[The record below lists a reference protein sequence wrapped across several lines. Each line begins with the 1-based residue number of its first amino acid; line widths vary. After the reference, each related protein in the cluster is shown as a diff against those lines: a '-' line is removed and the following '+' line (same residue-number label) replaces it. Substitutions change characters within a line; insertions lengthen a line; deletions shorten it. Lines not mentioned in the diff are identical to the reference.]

1 MNAQLRRFRLA
12 LAPLLLAS
20 ALPVRALVEDVPF
33 VVTPD
38 SVTQAMLELAKVGPG
53 DHVIDLGSGDGRIV
67 ITAARR
73 FGASGLGVE
82 IDPALVAKS
91 IENAKAAGVE
101 ARAKF
106 VEQDLFKAD
115 LDSATVVT
123 LYLLPEVNLKLRPSL
138 LALKAG
144 TRIVSHDW
152 DMGDWKPDRS
162 ITVEAATKKT
172 GTRKSSDVHLW
183 VVPTDVDGLWCGTGN
198 ATGTKMT
205 VTQQFQRATGTVA
218 NIRGVFH
225 FEGRVEATRLD
236 STSGDGKIA
245 FDVSGDDLKVRG
257 AEGVFAHL
265 DGTPFK
271 RSCCGSCRDY

>member
-1 MNAQLRRFRLA
+1 MPSRSRRLA
-12 LAPLLLAS
+12 LASLLLAFAS
-20 ALPVRALVEDVPF
+20 AATASVEEVPF

-38 SVTQAMLELAKVGPG
+38 NVTQAMLEMARVGPA

-82 IDPALVAKS
+82 IDPALVARS
-91 IENAKAAGVE
+91 VENARRAGVE
-101 ARAKF
+101 AKAKF
-106 VEQDLFKAD
+106 VEQDLFTTD
-115 LDSATVVT
+115 LSAATVVT
-123 LYLLPEVNLKLRPSL
+123 LYLLPDVNLKLRPSL

-152 DMGDWKPDRS
+152 DMGDWKPDRT
-162 ITVEAATKKT
+162 ITLPAATKTT
-172 GTRKSSDVHLW
+172 GTRKASDVHLW
-183 VVPTDVDGLWCGTGN
+183 IVPADADGLWCGTGN

-205 VTQQFQRATGTVA
+205 ITQQYQRATGTVT

-225 FEGRVEATRLD
+225 FEGRIDATRLA
-236 STSGDGKIA
+236 SVSGDGKIGLEL
-245 FDVSGDDLKVRG
+245 SGEDLRVRG

-265 DGTPFK
+265 DGTPFR

>member
-1 MNAQLRRFRLA
+1 MPSRSRRLA
-12 LAPLLLAS
+12 LASLLLAFAS
-20 ALPVRALVEDVPF
+20 AATASVEEVPF

-38 SVTQAMLELAKVGPG
+38 NVTQAMLELARVGPA

-82 IDPALVAKS
+82 IDPALVARS
-91 IENAKAAGVE
+91 VENARRAGVE
-101 ARAKF
+101 AKAKF
-106 VEQDLFKAD
+106 VEQDLFTTD
-115 LDSATVVT
+115 LSAATVVT
-123 LYLLPEVNLKLRPSL
+123 LYLLPDVNLKLRPSL

-152 DMGDWKPDRS
+152 DMGDWKPDRT
-162 ITVEAATKKT
+162 ITLPAATKTT
-172 GTRKSSDVHLW
+172 GTRKASDVHLW
-183 VVPTDVDGLWCGTGN
+183 IVPADADGLWCGTGN

-205 VTQQFQRATGTVA
+205 ITQQYQRATGTVT

-225 FEGRVEATRLD
+225 FEGRIDATRLA
-236 STSGDGKIA
+236 SVSGDGKIGLEL
-245 FDVSGDDLKVRG
+245 SGEDLRVRG

-265 DGTPFK
+265 DGTPFR

>member
-1 MNAQLRRFRLA
+1 MRTDLRRLA
-12 LAPLLLAS
+12 LAALLLPFLA
-20 ALPVRALVEDVPF
+20 ATARAVEDVPF

-38 SVTQAMLELAKVGPG
+38 NVTQAMLELARVGPG

-91 IENAKAAGVE
+91 IENARKAGVE
-101 ARAKF
+101 AKAKF
-106 VEQDLFKAD
+106 VEQDLFKTD
-115 LDSATVVT
+115 LAPATVVT
-123 LYLLPEVNLKLRPSL
+123 LYLLPDVNLKLRPAL

-144 TRIVSHDW
+144 TRVVSHDW
-152 DMGDWKPDRS
+152 DMGDWKPDR
-162 ITVEAATKKT
+162 TVTIPVATKTT
-172 GTRKSSDVHLW
+172 GTRKASDVHLW
-183 VVPTDVDGLWCGTGN
+183 IVPSDVDGLWCGTGN

-205 VTQQFQRATGTVA
+205 ITQQFQRATGTVS

-225 FEGRVEATRLD
+225 FEGRVEATRLA
-236 STSGDGKIA
+236 STSGDGRIA
-245 FDVSGDDLKVRG
+245 FEVAGDDLRMKG
-257 AEGVFAHL
+257 AAGVFAHL
-265 DGTPFK
+265 DDTHFK

>member
-1 MNAQLRRFRLA
+1 MRRFA
-12 LAPLLLAS
+12 LAALLLPFLA
-20 ALPVRALVEDVPF
+20 ATARAVEDVPF

-38 SVTQAMLELAKVGPG
+38 DVTQAMLELARVGPG

-82 IDPALVAKS
+82 IDPALVARS
-91 IENAKAAGVE
+91 IENARKAGVE

-106 VEQDLFKAD
+106 VEQDLFRTD
-115 LDSATVVT
+115 LAPATVVT
-123 LYLLPEVNLKLRPSL
+123 LYLLPEVNLKLRPTL

-144 TRIVSHDW
+144 TRVVSHDW
-152 DMGDWKPDRS
+152 DMGDWKPDR
-162 ITVEAATKKT
+162 TVTIPVATKTT
-172 GTRKSSDVHLW
+172 GTRKASDVHLW
-183 VVPTDVDGLWCGTGN
+183 IVPTDVDGLWCGTGN

-205 VTQQFQRATGTVA
+205 IAQQFQRATGTVS

-225 FEGRVEATRLD
+225 FEGRVEATRLA
-236 STSGDGKIA
+236 STSGDGRIA
-245 FDVSGDDLKVRG
+245 FDVAGDDLRVKG

>member
-1 MNAQLRRFRLA
+1 MKTGFLRSA
-12 LAPLLLAS
+12 ACIAPLLLAFAS
-20 ALPVRALVEDVPF
+20 PARALVEEVPF

-73 FGASGLGVE
+73 FGASGLGVD

-91 IENAKAAGVE
+91 VENAKAAGVDGKV
-101 ARAKF
+101 RF
-106 VEQDLFKAD
+106 IEQDLFKTD
-115 LDSATVVT
+115 LDKATVVT

-138 LALKAG
+138 LALKPG

-152 DMGDWKPDRS
+152 DMGDWKPDKS
-162 ITVEAATKKT
+162 ITIPVATKKL
-172 GTRKSSDVHLW
+172 GTRKASDVHLW
-183 VVPTDVDGLWCGTGN
+183 IVPAYADGLWCGQGN

-205 VTQQFQRATGTVA
+205 ISQQFQQATGTVS
-218 NIRGVFH
+218 NVRGVYH
-225 FEGRVEATRLD
+225 FEGRVEATRLA
-236 STSGDGKIA
+236 STGGDGRIA
-245 FDVSGDDLKVRG
+245 FDLSGDDLKVRG
-257 AEGVFAHL
+257 AEGVFKHL

>member
-1 MNAQLRRFRLA
+1 MPSRSRRLA
-12 LAPLLLAS
+12 LASLLLAFAS
-20 ALPVRALVEDVPF
+20 AATASVEEVPF

-38 SVTQAMLELAKVGPG
+38 NVTQAMLEMARVGPA

-82 IDPALVAKS
+82 IDPALVARS
-91 IENAKAAGVE
+91 VENARRAGVE
-101 ARAKF
+101 AKAKF
-106 VEQDLFKAD
+106 VEQDLFTTD
-115 LDSATVVT
+115 LSAATVVT
-123 LYLLPEVNLKLRPSL
+123 LYLLPDVNLKLRPSL

-152 DMGDWKPDRS
+152 DMGDWKPDRT
-162 ITVEAATKKT
+162 ITLPAATKTT
-172 GTRKSSDVHLW
+172 GTRKASDVHLW
-183 VVPTDVDGLWCGTGN
+183 IVPADADGLWCGTGN

-205 VTQQFQRATGTVA
+205 ITQQYQRATGTVS
-218 NIRGVFH
+218 NVRGVFH
-225 FEGRVEATRLD
+225 FEGRIDATRLA
-236 STSGDGKIA
+236 SVSGDGKIGLEL
-245 FDVSGDDLKVRG
+245 SGEDLRVRG